1 MTDFL
6 FKRGT
11 KEKIEGRTALTDVLE
26 RLAALLLPL
35 GWIQIKPEDP

>member
-1 MTDFL
+1 MIDFL
-6 FKRGT
+6 FRRGA
-11 KEKIEGRTALTDVLE
+11 KEKIEGRTARPNVLE

>member
-1 MTDFL
+1 MTDFI
-6 FKRGT
+6 FQRG
-11 KEKIEGRTALTDVLE
+11 KEKIEGRTGRADVLE